1 MEEKKLYEV
10 TCVDSAT
17 DIQIGGNHYKDMTIQ
32 PIDFIMANNLSFCQG
47 NVIKYICRYKNK
59 NGIEDLKKI
68 KHYVDF
74 LIEEEEQKLKVS
86 K

>member
-1 MEEKKLYEV
+1 MGKEKQCEV
-10 TCVDSAT
+10 ACVDSAT

-59 NGIEDLKKI
+59 NGIQDLQKAKQYI
-68 KHYVDF
+68 DF
-74 LIEEEEQKLKVS
+74 LIEEENKHLNQF
-86 K
+86 

>member
-1 MEEKKLYEV
+1 MEKEKQCEV
-10 TCVDSAT
+10 ACVDSAT

-59 NGIEDLKKI
+59 NGIQDLQKAKQYI
-68 KHYVDF
+68 DF
-74 LIEEEEQKLKVS
+74 LIEEENKHSHQF
-86 K
+86 